1 MTHVFIKAGLVLT
14 YTITSIIYCY
24 FQNENQEDNIEDI
37 DDKLHN
43 FTETINIYF
52 REHVLERN
60 IMLIIGSA
68 LLDIMIITQGIRMVI

>member
-1 MTHVFIKAGLVLT
+1 MTHVFIKAGLVLA

-43 FTETINIYF
+43 LTETINIYF